1 MSWLA
6 VLARSAR
13 GLPLALGLA
22 LACASLAPRAAHA
35 DEPKVSRALDR
46 AEHLF
51 DEQEYAKVVTALR
64 PVLTDA
70 AATRAQ
76 QLRALELTALAQL
89 IVGDDAAARAS
100 FERLLTIDPGY
111 QLRDPSGSPRIRRF
125 FDDVKADVVPGFT
138 PDLVAELDH
147 AAPPE
152 APAGRR
158 LEIDVRA
165 TSGTENVKEVVLL
178 VRRRG
183 EQDYREVAAAFRGGA
198 RWRVRLTP
206 EPSDSP
212 YALEY
217 YVEGRGLGGGA
228 VARVASP
235 EAPLSI
241 TITAGTAPTRRWY
254 RRWYV
259 WAGAGALAAVLA
271 GATIAATYG
280 QNDGTLPP
288 GSVTLTP

>member
-1 MSWLA
+1 MKWILIFLLA
-6 VLARSAR
+6 FTFSEVAR
-13 GLPLALGLA
+13 
-22 LACASLAPRAAHA
+22 A
-35 DEPKVSRALDR
+35 DAPKVKKALDR

-51 DEQEYAKVVTALR
+51 EEQEYATVIATLR

-89 IVGDDAAARAS
+89 ILDDEAAARAT

-111 QLRDPSGSPRIRRF
+111 QLRDRSGSPRIRKF
-125 FDDVKADVVPGFT
+125 FDAVKADVVEGFT

-152 APAGRR
+152 ATAGRR

-165 TSGTENVKEVVLL
+165 TSGATNVKEVVLL

-183 EQDYREVAAAFRGGA
+183 EQDYREVAAAFRGDS

-206 EPSDSP
+206 DASP
-212 YALEY
+212 DPYTLEY
-217 YVEGRGLGGGA
+217 YVEGRGLGGAA
-228 VARVASP
+228 VARVGSP

-241 TITAGTAPTRRWY
+241 AITAGAAPAKKWY

-259 WAGAGALAAVLA
+259 WAGAGAITALATGAVIL
-271 GATIAATYG
+271 GTSG
-280 QNDGTLPP
+280 PEDGSLPP
-288 GSVTLTP
+288 GRVTVTP